1 MPIDPEV
8 VRHVARL
15 ARLALSDEEVERFSH
30 ELGSVLEHVDALAHV
45 DVTGVE
51 PLVHPFALASRL
63 REDVPAPGIDREK
76 LLEGAPS
83 VEDGMFRVPRIL

>member
-30 ELGSVLEHVDALAHV
+30 ELGAVLEHVDALAQV

-51 PLVHPFALASRL
+51 PLVHPFALVGRL
-63 REDVPAPGIDREK
+63 REDVPAPGIDREN